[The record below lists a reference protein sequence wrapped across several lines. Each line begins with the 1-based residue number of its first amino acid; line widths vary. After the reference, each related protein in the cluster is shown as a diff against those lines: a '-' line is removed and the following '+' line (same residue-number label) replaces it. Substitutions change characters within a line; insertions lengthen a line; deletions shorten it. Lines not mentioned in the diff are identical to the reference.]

1 MSNKSLY
8 SSVTYAAMPVFYGLV
23 GVAIVV
29 WQNPLFIISGVV
41 LLCAAIYTGL
51 ARVWYRRAFSASNGF
66 ITLPVWKK
74 GQGAEGG
81 GLQIA
86 WRKAYECGHPV
97 IDAQHR
103 RMFGLCNDLSS
114 MVASNRP
121 KADIVKLVDKM
132 VQHLEQHF
140 KTEELTR
147 MRMHRP
153 MSAVHLDNHAKLL
166 QEAQDWLGKLRVGA
180 PVERDI
186 VNFFVYTVIKDHIAR
201 ESNMFNAS
209 ARPVVTA
216 AAASKSDH
224 LPATVPLLDDGNY
237 GSPEFTEPAPLS
249 ERGFLSFDDADD
261 WPKTVFMPDSASG
274 DAQGRNKVFIWRD

>member
-1 MSNKSLY
+1 
-8 SSVTYAAMPVFYGLV
+8 
-23 GVAIVV
+23 
-29 WQNPLFIISGVV
+29 
-41 LLCAAIYTGL
+41 
-51 ARVWYRRAFSASNGF
+51 
-66 ITLPVWKK
+66 
-74 GQGAEGG
+74 
-81 GLQIA
+81 
-86 WRKAYECGHPV
+86 
-97 IDAQHR
+97 
-103 RMFGLCNDLSS
+103 MFGLCNDLSS
-114 MVASNRP
+114 MVASTRP

-180 PVERDI
+180 PVERDL

-201 ESNMFNAS
+201 ESNMFNPA
-209 ARPVVTA
+209 ARLAVTA
-216 AAASKSDH
+216 AVASQSDKSPSAA
-224 LPATVPLLDDGNY
+224 PLLDDGEY

-261 WPKTVFMPDSASG
+261 WPKTVFMRDGAGSDANSSG
-274 DAQGRNKVFIWRD
+274 RSKVFIWRD